1 MNISRKDAKLQ
12 IKAQIF
18 ASSFTALRL
27 CVKCL
32 LIVALL
38 SSGAF
43 AQTKSG
49 SHTTRK
55 PGSMSPEARA
65 LLDEAIT
72 IVCTQAKLDPK
83 SSVAIDEMQA
93 RPSLPLQSP
102 EAREGAERAQR
113 LLPVAKSLMIASLQQ
128 LATDYGFRK
137 SQNFQLRIKQA
148 IARVNSVK
156 RVRPDMDSRDNA
168 SVYLSRPH
176 VITFGT
182 IFLAGLRSDEG
193 MISVLA
199 HELMHIADGDND
211 SLRPLVSAVGNKA
224 SDLTGLD
231 IHGQRSEEVACDLI
245 GAMSV
250 RAYIT
255 STPGYESVA
264 RRVARSIQ
272 HNCVE
277 LDEGDEDHLS
287 PRSTIRALLALNPVL
302 VRELINDREE
312 RKLP

>member
-1 MNISRKDAKLQ
+1 MKNISRKGAKLRT
-12 IKAQIF
+12 KAQIF
-18 ASSFTALRL
+18 PPLFGSLRL
-27 CVKCL
+27 CVTCL
-32 LIVALL
+32 LLCICFSNVV
-38 SSGAF
+38 
-43 AQTKSG
+43 AQTKPG
-49 SHTTRK
+49 SRSTHAHA
-55 PGSMSPEARA
+55 SMSPEAKA
-65 LLDEAIT
+65 LLEEAIGV
-72 IVCTQAKLDPK
+72 VCTQAKLDPK
-83 SSVAIDEMQA
+83 SSIAIDEMQA

-102 EAREGAERAQR
+102 EARAGAERAQR
-113 LLPVAKSLMIASLQQ
+113 LLPVTKSLMIASLEE

-137 SQNFQLRIKQA
+137 SPNFQLRIKQA

-211 SLRPLVSAVGNKA
+211 SLRPLVAAVGNKA

-245 GAMSV
+245 GAMAV
-250 RAYIT
+250 RAYIMT
-255 STPGYESVA
+255 TPGYESIA
-264 RRVARSIQ
+264 RRIARSIQ

-302 VRELINDREE
+302 VRELISDREE